1 MDLRLPVP
9 EWVSVTQWYGENVEW
24 YPNTNGH
31 AGIDFGT
38 PWGTVVTATD
48 AGVVKL
54 AGLDNTGYGNLVKI
68 EHDWGFSYYAHLADF
83 RVKVGERVEAG
94 QVVGLSGNTGRSTG
108 PHLHF
113 EVRRLGGNWRRDIF
127 DPKPYL
133 FDEGPEPEPPAAVIG
148 KVQITAQQL
157 ALRTG
162 PGVEYK
168 RMDWLYHGDELAITE
183 EQVKEVWV
191 RTEGG
196 WLAAVY
202 DGEKLVERIE

>member
-9 EWVSVTQWYGENVEW
+9 EWVSVTQWYGENVDW

-38 PWGTVVTATD
+38 PWGTFVTATD

-94 QVVGLSGNTGRSTG
+94 QVLGLSGNTGRSTG

-127 DPKPYL
+127 DPRPYL
-133 FDEGPEPEPPAAVIG
+133 FEGAPAEPEAPVIG
-148 KVQITAQQL
+148 KVRVTAQQL

-162 PGVEYK
+162 PGVEYP
-168 RMDWLYHGDELAITE
+168 RVDWLYCDDEVEIIE
-183 EQVKEVWV
+183 ERVAQVWV
-191 RTEGG
+191 RTRTG
-196 WLAAVY
+196 WCARVY
-202 DGEKLVERIE
+202 DGEQLVETVA